1 MLRVHG
7 LLKDAANT
15 VIDQGR
21 EERGEGTSKLA
32 AVVVE
37 KVEFEKQYA
46 RAKDIAT
53 VKCATKAFNKG
64 RTPPCPPRRAIPRAQ
79 CARVTCHDLACDVSR
94 SCWRILHDTQITIV
108 IVGGRHG

>member
-64 RTPPCPPRRAIPRAQ
+64 RTPRARLAAPYRGRS
-79 CARVTCHDLACDVSR
+79 ARV
-94 SCWRILHDTQITIV
+94 
-108 IVGGRHG
+108 